1 LDDTAP
7 DLQPPTDRLDVA
19 REAWRE
25 LHGHSEPLEQR
36 LSQLTD
42 RCAELLNNWTQVDE
56 RHSRAVRDVETR
68 LSEWSAIENRLQ
80 QDAVER
86 LRELERNIEHEWK
99 ALRQLHEEPV
109 KQLREQAAALGETCV
124 AAANL
129 AIRGFERAEARFAAL
144 EADLQRRL
152 TELADNLHAT
162 LAEGRAAPKSLGS
175 NVAPFPLDGVMRI
188 HEELREPGSTGSH
201 KTADAL
207 VASPALAASDSPAS
221 RETPSV
227 SQLSDGA
234 LALSTRMES
243 LEREVTNEKEELRET
258 VTRADRLRRDWR
270 LGIGLAAAAGLVA
283 VILAIWLPLHVSAQ
297 LNDASTRVAAAER
310 QAQAASDNAARQIAS
325 TRADAERQIAE
336 ARQTAVKAEIVS
348 NVLAAPDLIRF
359 NLMSQDQSRAS
370 AQVLWS
376 RSRGLV
382 VSATRLAPPPP
393 THVYQVWLVT
403 AVNAISAGV
412 ITPDQAGRGTLALD
426 SLSNV
431 VPPVTGALVTLE
443 SDGGQSSP
451 TGAIVLARGQQ

>member
-1 LDDTAP
+1 M
-7 DLQPPTDRLDVA
+7 
-19 REAWRE
+19 
-25 LHGHSEPLEQR
+25 HGHPEPVEQR

-42 RCAELLNNWTQVDE
+42 RCAAILNNWTQIDE

-86 LRELERNIEHEWK
+86 LRDLERSIEHEWK

-109 KQLREQAAALGETCV
+109 KQLREQATALGETCV

-152 TELADNLHAT
+152 TELAENLQAT
-162 LAEGRAAPKSLGS
+162 LAEGRRAAPKALGS
-175 NVAPFPLDGVMRI
+175 DMAPFPLEGVMRI
-188 HEELREPGSTGSH
+188 HEELREPGTTGSH
-201 KTADAL
+201 RTAE
-207 VASPALAASDSPAS
+207 PLAALSAPSAADSPAVS
-221 RETPSV
+221 ETPPV
-227 SQLSDGA
+227 PQLSDGA

-243 LEREVTNEKEELRET
+243 LEREVTSEKEELRET
-258 VTRADRLRRDWR
+258 VTQADRLRRDWR
-270 LGIGLAAAAGLVA
+270 LGVTLAGAAGLVV
-283 VILAIWLPLHVSAQ
+283 VILGIWLQQHVSTQ

-325 TRADAERQIAE
+325 TRADAERQIAD
-336 ARQTAVKAEIVS
+336 ARQTALKAEIVS

-359 NLMSQDQSRAS
+359 NLTSQDQSRAS

-382 VSATRLAPPPP
+382 VSASRLVAPPP

-403 AVNAISAGV
+403 PAAPVSAGA
-412 ITPDQAGRGTLALD
+412 ITPDQAGRATLALD
-426 SLSNV
+426 SVSNV
-431 VPPVTGALVTLE
+431 VPPVTSALVTLE